1 MKKNIKLKLST
12 KKHFVVLIAII
23 TAVFVIGGII
33 LYKFELNRLFNQKGK
48 TLASIAYLKSTQVT
62 EWFRD
67 ELSDIQLIADN
78 PFLEEIAHNFIRTNS
93 YADSSR
99 LSGLLRQIRLEHET
113 YEVILATTDGMVIA
127 SASEQRVELEGIE
140 KKSIETAVNQ
150 GHAVSTDL
158 FKCERDGDDM
168 IFISFISVLRDN
180 EKKPVASV
188 VLRIDPAWNLYPL
201 IENWPIFTK
210 TAESII
216 FRIDADSITIL
227 NNLKHVRKTALDL
240 KISITQADNVA
251 IKAAMGATGIITG
264 KDYRNIDVMSYSSRI
279 EATPWFIIS
288 EIDRSEIIEETP
300 MLIGRIL
307 GFFLLLI
314 LFSIAFVMS
323 IYNNRQRNIFQQ
335 LYSKEKELWQQH
347 EKFKI
352 TMDSLGDGVII
363 TNMDAKVQYMNNR
376 AEEISGW
383 RDREA
388 KGRILGEI
396 YQVKNE
402 ETGEKENNILE
413 KVIKHGIVKELANHT
428 LLVSKNGEEIPVM
441 DTGAPVYDADGS
453 LTGIVITFQDET
465 EKRTQSRLLKRSEER
480 YRMLATNIPQKIFMK
495 NCKLTYIY
503 CNENFAEDL
512 GITSDEIVGKTDFDF
527 FPKELADKYRNDD
540 RLILEKGETITL
552 EEEYFVDGNPTWVR
566 TTKTPVKDE
575 NGKVTGLLGI
585 FEDITEKMR
594 AQTAL
599 MKSQENLREFFEN
612 DITGDYS
619 ATAGGELIKCNPAFA
634 GMLGFSSPDEL
645 VGRNIK
651 DFYRDPGE
659 REEFLKT
666 IQVSKT
672 LRNFEVIL
680 KHKDGSELFG
690 KENIVGIFDESGSL
704 VRYFGY
710 LQDTTQQ
717 KEAEAILFQK
727 EQLLSSVMDTQQD
740 LICRFLP
747 DTTLAFVNKA
757 YCKLFGMTEEE
768 LFGRKFLEL
777 VPESDWEDIFSNLKR
792 LNEENPQITYESS
805 AFKADGSVITIE
817 WTDIAIFNKKG
828 EVVEFQS
835 VGRDITEKLKTL
847 NELIIAKE
855 KAEESNRLK
864 SAFLANLS
872 HEIRTPLNGIIGFS
886 ELLKSTDITAEDIKM
901 SIDIIEESGL
911 RMLSTMNDLIDISKI
926 EAGIIE
932 AHTKEVDVN
941 KKIEYACKLLEAEA
955 VNKGLAL
962 NYTLLTPSAHAIIST
977 DEDKLVSIL
986 VNLVKNAI
994 KFTEKGKIA
1003 VGCKKVGS
1011 FIEFFVEDTG
1021 VGIPSDKQQKVF
1033 ERFVQ
1038 GDTSLTRGYE
1048 GSGLGLSISKAYVE
1062 LLGGNIWVESEESK
1076 GSKFYFSIPCNFEK
1090 PDEMGE
1096 NVTTTTTAAEIP
1108 YNLKILIA
1116 EDDVASELLLR
1127 RNVESYS
1134 REIITA
1140 KTGPEALQICIS
1152 NPDIDLIF
1160 MDIKL
1165 PEMNGHEVTKRVRQ
1179 FNPDVIIIAQTA
1191 YAQTND
1197 RANAL
1202 ESGCNDYISKPILKI
1217 ELNSILEKHFKICRE

>member
-1 MKKNIKLKLST
+1 MKNIIKLKLST
-12 KKHFVVLIAII
+12 KRHFAVLIAII
-23 TAVFVIGGII
+23 TVVFVIGGSI
-33 LYKFELNRLFNQKGK
+33 LYKFELNRIIKQKEK

-67 ELSDIQLIADN
+67 ELRDVQLIADN

-113 YEVILATTDGMVIA
+113 YEVILATVDGLVIA

-150 GHAVSTDL
+150 GQAVSTDI
-158 FKCERDGDDM
+158 FKCKRDGDDM
-168 IFISFISVLRDN
+168 IFISFIAVLRDD
-180 EKKPVASV
+180 EKNPVASV

-201 IENWPIFTK
+201 IENWPIFSN
-210 TAESII
+210 TAESYI
-216 FRIDADSITIL
+216 FRVEDDSITIL
-227 NNLKHVRKTALDL
+227 NNLKHVQNTAVDL
-240 KISITQADNVA
+240 KIPITQADNVA
-251 IKAAMGATGIITG
+251 IQTAMGATGIIFG
-264 KDYRNIDVMSYSSRI
+264 KDYRNIDVLSYGARI
-279 EATPWFIIS
+279 EASPWFIVAGIDKS
-288 EIDRSEIIEETP
+288 ELIEDVPII
-300 MLIGRIL
+300 IGRVFAL
-307 GFFLLLI
+307 FFFVI
-314 LFSIAFVMS
+314 FSS
-323 IYNNRQRNIFQQ
+323 IISVIFIYTNRQRNIYQQ
-335 LYSKEKELWQQH
+335 LYTKEKELWQQI

-363 TNMDAKVQYMNNR
+363 TNKDAKVQYMNNR
-376 AEEISGW
+376 AEELSGW
-383 RDREA
+383 KDTEA
-388 KGRILGEI
+388 KGRVLGEI

-465 EKRTQSRLLKRSEER
+465 EKRTQSRLLRESE
-480 YRMLATNIPQKIFMK
+480 K
-495 NCKLTYIY
+495 
-503 CNENFAEDL
+503 
-512 GITSDEIVGKTDFDF
+512 
-527 FPKELADKYRNDD
+527 
-540 RLILEKGETITL
+540 
-552 EEEYFVDGNPTWVR
+552 
-566 TTKTPVKDE
+566 
-575 NGKVTGLLGI
+575 
-585 FEDITEKMR
+585 
-594 AQTAL
+594 
-599 MKSQENLREFFEN
+599 NLREFFEN

-634 GMLGFSSPDEL
+634 GMLGFSSSDEL
-645 VGRNIK
+645 VGQNIIE
-651 DFYRDPGE
+651 FYMDPGK

-666 IQVSKT
+666 IQVSKI
-672 LRNFEVIL
+672 LKDYEVFF
-680 KHKDGSELFG
+680 KHKDGSKLFC
-690 KENIVGIFDESGSL
+690 KANIVGVFDESGSL

-710 LQDTTQQ
+710 LQDITRQ
-717 KEAEAILFQK
+717 KESEAILYQK

-740 LICRFLP
+740 LIARFLP
-747 DTTLAFVNKA
+747 DTTITFVNKA
-757 YCKLFGMTEEE
+757 YCKLFGRDEEE
-768 LFGRKFLEL
+768 LTGNKFLEF
-777 VPESDWEDIFSNLKR
+777 VPESEWEHELSILR
-792 LNEENPQITYESS
+792 GLNTNNPQRTSVS
-805 AFKADGSVITIE
+805 RAFNKDGSEIIME
-817 WTDIAIFNKKG
+817 WTDTAIFNEHG
-828 EVVEFQS
+828 EVVEIQS
-835 VGRDITEKLKTL
+835 TGHDITDRLAKEE
-847 NELIIAKE
+847 ELIHARE
-855 KAEESNRLK
+855 KAEESSRLK

-901 SIDIIEESGL
+901 SVSIIEESGL
-911 RMLSTMNDLIDISKI
+911 RMLSTMNDLIDVSKI

-932 AHTKEVDVN
+932 IHTKEVDVN

-955 VNKGLAL
+955 VSKGLTL
-962 NYTLLTPSAHAIIST
+962 NYTLLIPSVDAIIST

-994 KFTEKGKIA
+994 KFTEKGKIT

-1021 VGIPSDKQQKVF
+1021 VGIPSDKQQIIF
-1033 ERFVQ
+1033 NRFVQ
-1038 GDTSLTRGYE
+1038 GDTSLIRGYE

-1062 LLGGNIWVESEESK
+1062 LLGGEIRVESEERK
-1076 GSKFYFSIPCNFEK
+1076 GSKFHFSIPCSFEK
-1090 PDEMGE
+1090 PVEMGE
-1096 NVTTTTTAAEIP
+1096 NVTTSSPATEIP
-1108 YNLKILIA
+1108 NNLKILIA
-1116 EDDVASELLLR
+1116 EDDEASEFLLR
-1127 RNVESYS
+1127 KFVESYS

-1165 PEMNGHEVTKRVRQ
+1165 PEMNGHEVTKRIRQ
-1179 FNPDVIIIAQTA
+1179 FNPDVIIFAQTA

-1197 RANAL
+1197 KANAID
-1202 ESGCNDYISKPILKI
+1202 SGCNDYISKPISKI
-1217 ELNSILEKHFKICRE
+1217 ELKSILETHFKI